1 MELETDAKSL
11 STDPYA
17 CAIKARHSHFVSWK
31 TVGHIPRELSCYVYL
46 FIKKENGKVFAN
58 LTSMKYKASPILS
71 EGLKVPLS
79 LTFSC
84 KEKWA
89 FDTMEEFIQNLYTF
103 EYSGNQSVDTSNS
116 EGEEEDD
123 YQSDK
128 IFCQ

>member
-1 MELETDAKSL
+1 MGNRK
-11 STDPYA
+11 
-17 CAIKARHSHFVSWK
+17 
-31 TVGHIPRELSCYVYL
+31 
-46 FIKKENGKVFAN
+46 
-58 LTSMKYKASPILS
+58 SMKYKASPNFS

-116 EGEEEDD
+116 QGEEEDD